1 MSVRGTLGGI
11 FASVAVLIVGWQIGA
26 AALAQPTSSTTT
38 SSGSGT
44 GTGGSGSSG
53 SSSSGTSSSG
63 SSSDSS
69 TPSPTASADSGSSSS
84 STTTSS
90 GLKDGTYTGT
100 AVQTRYGII
109 QVQATV
115 SGGKI
120 TNVTTPQLQAFDGR
134 SQYINSQAVPLLK
147 QEVLSAQSAQVDTIS
162 GATYTS
168 EGYLTSLQAALDK
181 AK

>member
-1 MSVRGTLGGI
+1 MSVRGTLGGV

-38 SSGSGT
+38 SSGSG
-44 GTGGSGSSG
+44 GSGSSGAGSSG
-53 SSSSGTSSSG
+53 SSS
-63 SSSDSS
+63 DAS
-69 TPSPTASADSGSSSS
+69 TPSPTASADSGSNSS

-100 AVQTRYGII
+100 AVQTRYGVI

-120 TNVTTPQLQAFDGR
+120 TSVTTPQLQAFDSR
-134 SQYINSQAVPLLK
+134 SQYINSQAVPMLK
-147 QEVLSAQSAQVDTIS
+147 EEVLSAQSAQVDMIS